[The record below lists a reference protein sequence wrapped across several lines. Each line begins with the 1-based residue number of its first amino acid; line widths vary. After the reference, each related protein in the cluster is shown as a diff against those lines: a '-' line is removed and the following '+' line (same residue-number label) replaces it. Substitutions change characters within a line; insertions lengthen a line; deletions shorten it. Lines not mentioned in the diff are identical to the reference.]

1 MIDKISSLCFK
12 DDGMLSD
19 TIQICTSKTCLNVLA
34 NDIMDDQLQN
44 SVKQLNK
51 LCSGPQIIRP
61 HITREDSGTTDQ
73 VNWSY
78 DT

>member
-1 MIDKISSLCFK
+1 MIDKIFSLCFK

-19 TIQICTSKTCLNVLA
+19 TIQIYTSKTCLNVLA
-34 NDIMDDQLQN
+34 NDIMDDRLQN

-51 LCSGPQIIRP
+51 LCSGPQIIRQYV
-61 HITREDSGTTDQ
+61 TKEGSSTTNQ
-73 VNWSY
+73 VQWSY